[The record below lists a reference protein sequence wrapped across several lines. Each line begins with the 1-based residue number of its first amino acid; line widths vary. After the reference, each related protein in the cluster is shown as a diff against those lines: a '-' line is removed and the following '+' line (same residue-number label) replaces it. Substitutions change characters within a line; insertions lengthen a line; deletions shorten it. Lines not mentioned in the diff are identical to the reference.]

1 MLEIADMKTLL
12 MLSLLLLGAPLN
24 AQKLTMRDQALRAT
38 STALIFADWSMT
50 MDGLSKG
57 LPESNP
63 LLGKHPSRGYANTL
77 IGSTLLLNVFAVPHL
92 HADDLRAFV
101 WLAVI
106 AIELDAVRANHSAGL
121 SLSLRF

>member
-1 MLEIADMKTLL
+1 MKALL
-12 MLSLLLLGAPLN
+12 AIPLLLFTISLS
-24 AQKLTMRDQALRAT
+24 AQKLTTRDHILRTA
-38 STALIFADWSMT
+38 STGLILMDWSMT
-50 MDGLSKG
+50 MDGLAKG

-77 IGSTLLLNVFAVPHL
+77 IGSTILLNVFAVPHL

-106 AIELDAVRANHSAGL
+106 AVELDAVRANHSAGL